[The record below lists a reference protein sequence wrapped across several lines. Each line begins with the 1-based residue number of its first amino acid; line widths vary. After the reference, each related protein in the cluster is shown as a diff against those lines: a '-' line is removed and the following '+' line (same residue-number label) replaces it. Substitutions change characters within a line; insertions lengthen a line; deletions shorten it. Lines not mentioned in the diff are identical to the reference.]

1 MEATVLKAKNTL
13 SLLLHKAEHGE
24 EVVIRR
30 GRNGARF
37 RIVPVKASARRTL
50 TPAPRWKGRIAYTDE
65 AVWESEWKGDE

>member
-13 SLLLHKAEHGE
+13 SLLLHKAEQGE

-37 RIVPVKASARRTL
+37 RIVPVRQGARRTL
-50 TPAPRWKGRIAYTDE
+50 TPAPQWKGHIAYTDE

>member
-13 SLLLHKAEHGE
+13 SLLLHKAEQGE

-37 RIVPVKASARRTL
+37 RIVPVKPGTRRTL
-50 TPAPRWKGRIAYTDE
+50 APAPQWKGRVAYTDE

>member
-13 SLLLHKAEHGE
+13 SLLLHKAEQGE

-37 RIVPVKASARRTL
+37 RIVPVKASAHRTL

>member
-13 SLLLHKAEHGE
+13 SQLLHKAEQGE

-37 RIVPVKASARRTL
+37 RIVPVKQGARRTL
-50 TPAPRWKGRIAYTDE
+50 SPAPQWKGRIAYSDE